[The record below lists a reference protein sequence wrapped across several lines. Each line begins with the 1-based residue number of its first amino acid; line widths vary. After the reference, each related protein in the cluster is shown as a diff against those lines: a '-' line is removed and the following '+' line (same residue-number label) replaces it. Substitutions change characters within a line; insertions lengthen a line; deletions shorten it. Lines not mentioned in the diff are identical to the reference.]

1 MEIKF
6 NKKIETLK
14 KTQAEM
20 KMELKNP
27 MTQPENSKKV
37 LTHRM
42 NQAKYKISGFTNG
55 KKKA

>member
-1 MEIKF
+1 MKKTAEFLEIEL
-6 NKKIETLK
+6 NKKIESLK

-27 MTQPENSKKV
+27 MIQPENSKKV

-42 NQAKYKISGFTNG
+42 NKAKYKI
-55 KKKA
+55 